1 LIPQL
6 PTTVDN
12 GEEIPMS
19 EIDETISEAVETAR
33 ESRDGLNNLIA
44 VLVAL
49 LATFMALCNIKDG
62 NIVQAMSQE
71 QAKSVD
77 QWAYYQAKGTK
88 QNLAESVLDQLQL
101 RKAEGAGAA
110 APLLDKEI
118 ATYTQQVKKYEK
130 EKADIKRA
138 AEGAQAEY
146 DRLNVHDDQFDMSEA
161 AISISIALLGVSA
174 LVKKKWL
181 VGVAILFAGFGVVLG
196 LAGFLGWNIHPDAIA
211 KFLT

>member
-1 LIPQL
+1 
-6 PTTVDN
+6 
-12 GEEIPMS
+12 MS
-19 EIDETISEAVETAR
+19 EIDEIISEAVEKAR

-71 QAKSVD
+71 QAKAVD
-77 QWAYYQAKGTK
+77 QWSYYQAKGTK

-174 LVKKKWL
+174 LVRKKWL

-196 LAGFLGWNIHPDAIA
+196 LAGFLGWNLHPDAIA